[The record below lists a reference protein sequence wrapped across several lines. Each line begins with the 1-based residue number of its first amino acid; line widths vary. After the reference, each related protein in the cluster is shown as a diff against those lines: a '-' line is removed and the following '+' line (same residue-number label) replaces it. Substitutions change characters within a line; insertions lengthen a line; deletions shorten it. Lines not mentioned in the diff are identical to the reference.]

1 MIYNIDLQR
10 LWEPLE
16 TCENLSETY
25 GNPWEPLKASQNLW
39 EPLNTSENLWIPLKT
54 TGNP

>member
-39 EPLNTSENLWIPLKT
+39 EPLETSGNLWIPLKT